1 MIIVEFEGRIKTI
14 RGRVTICSKC
24 IKITAFAVIL
34 LLMIA
39 ADSNNMSE
47 N

>member
-1 MIIVEFEGRIKTI
+1 MIIVEFEGRIE
-14 RGRVTICSKC
+14 RSPPTICSKC

>member
-1 MIIVEFEGRIKTI
+1 MIFVEFEGRIETI
-14 RGRVTICSKC
+14 RSPPTICSKC